1 MFEGPVDG
9 DEAQRL
15 VAAAPEEYKYPSF
28 QESNRLL
35 EQAFVSN
42 RSQSLFSNSSSSL
55 ESDYGEDGWVLL
67 DAYSPS
73 LFRADM
79 HLGGKGPDCLHYC
92 IYGPY
97 DHWVRLLYNIILAAK
112 SEGKA

>member
-1 MFEGPVDG
+1 MFEGPVDADVG
-9 DEAQRL
+9 QRL

-42 RSQSLFSNSSSSL
+42 HSQSL
-55 ESDYGEDGWVLL
+55 ESDYGDGGWVLL

-79 HLGGKGPDCLHYC
+79 HLGGNGPDCLHYC
-92 IYGPY
+92 MFGPY
-97 DHWVRLLYNIILAAK
+97 DHWNRLLYNIILAAK
-112 SEGKA
+112 SDENA